1 MKKRVL
7 CILLSMALVALCVTC
22 LLACSEDDDSQKLP
36 QLKTPE
42 VTRDGDNAVWKKVEN
57 AVKYELDISG
67 ETLYVDC
74 ETTSYPLKRGQVL
87 KVPLL
92 VMMLITPPASGA
104 AVFTPLLS
112 CQTMK
117 YD

>member
-7 CILLSMALVALCVTC
+7 CILLSMALIALCVTC

-87 KVPLL
+87 KVRAIGDD
-92 VMMLITPPASGA
+92 VNYSSSEWSGG
-104 AVFTPLLS
+104 VYTSVELP
-112 CQTMK
+112 
-117 YD
+117 DDEI